1 MENLIET
8 RKSSNLEFCYFILIL
23 VPSFMDVHAEAG
35 PLHVQTVDE
44 PPGGATVTVDAAQFQ
59 VQAVLGIDGEFSED
73 DLQTGAGAG
82 AQTPL
87 ADPITEIENEDG
99 ACAGTDSPGED
110 IAGKTETVGSSCS
123 NESCIPT
130 PGCRIC
136 FQGAEQGELLSPCR
150 CAGSVRHAHQ
160 QCLLKWIS
168 EKGSWSCELCNYRF
182 NILPIHIKP
191 PQQWQT
197 VTMTLVE
204 KVQVIAVML
213 GGIFLLASVSWLL
226 WSALSPE
233 ALWQRSDILF
243 QICYGMY
250 AVMDLVCIG
259 LIVHEGGAVYNV
271 LMRWRA
277 VNLFW
282 DVQDYDKSR
291 DLETT
296 HSLHRNLWLPL
307 THIHTVSNAHS
318 QTTRLE
324 SSPRCPLHLFSM
336 CLNVTSDLSPQE
348 QSSGEH
354 VVRVTSV

>member
-1 MENLIET
+1 
-8 RKSSNLEFCYFILIL
+8 
-23 VPSFMDVHAEAG
+23 MDVHAEAG

-59 VQAVLGIDGEFSED
+59 VQTVLGIDGEFSED
-73 DLQTGAGAG
+73 DLQLGAG

-87 ADPITEIENEDG
+87 ADPISEIENEDG
-99 ACAGTDSPGED
+99 ACAGTDTPGED
-110 IAGKTETVGSSCS
+110 IAGQSAGKTETVGSSCS

-271 LMRWRA
+271 LLRWRA

-282 DVQDYDKSR
+282 DVHNYDKSR

-307 THIHTVSNAHS
+307 THTHTVSNAHS

-324 SSPRCPLHLFSM
+324 SSPRCPFHLFSM
-336 CLNVTSDLSPQE
+336 CLNVTSDLPPQE

>member
-1 MENLIET
+1 
-8 RKSSNLEFCYFILIL
+8 
-23 VPSFMDVHAEAG
+23 MDVQAEAC
-35 PLHVQTVDE
+35 PPHVHTVDE
-44 PPGGATVTVDAAQFQ
+44 PPGGATVPVTSAEFQ
-59 VQAVLGIDGEFSED
+59 GRSVPGCDEGEDELKS
-73 DLQTGAGAG
+73 GAE
-82 AQTPL
+82 AQTP
-87 ADPITEIENEDG
+87 AAVDPITEIEDAAREEVDRQ
-99 ACAGTDSPGED
+99 ADWD
-110 IAGKTETVGSSCS
+110 AGKRAGKTVGSSCS
-123 NESCIPT
+123 NESCVPT

-191 PQQWQT
+191 PQQWQL

-204 KVQVIAVML
+204 KVQVIAVFL
-213 GGIFLLASVSWLL
+213 GAIFLLASVSWLL

-277 VNLFW
+277 VNVLW
-282 DVQDYDKSR
+282 DVQNYDKSR
-291 DLETT
+291 DLDNT
-296 HSLHRNLWLPL
+296 HGPSRNMWLPL
-307 THIHTVSNAHS
+307 THTHTVSNTNS
-318 QTTRLE
+318 QTTQLE

-348 QSSGEH
+348 QNSGEL